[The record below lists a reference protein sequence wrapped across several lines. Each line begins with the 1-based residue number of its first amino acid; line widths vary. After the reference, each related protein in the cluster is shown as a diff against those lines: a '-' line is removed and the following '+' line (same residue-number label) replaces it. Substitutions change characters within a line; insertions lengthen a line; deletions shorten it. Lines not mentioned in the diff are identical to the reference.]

1 MFRGNHPA
9 KVDEKGRLKLPS
21 AFKQLVDA
29 TSVTQF
35 YVTSTDGKSAEI
47 WPLPEWEK
55 REQQLAE
62 SSTMD
67 DAVRKYLNVTSY
79 YGQQVEMDNQAR
91 LLLPQIL
98 RNAAQLDGEVTV
110 FGMRTYLEVHNREIF
125 EQNLAAN
132 QLTADDRKAMA
143 EILRHKKLRFRA
155 MPQSP
160 LRGSTCR
167 SKANVMC
174 RFFYKM
180 RLSFSMY
187 AQEASLQTAHSAS
200 RAMRQR
206 LSAAS
211 VRRDG

>member
-1 MFRGNHPA
+1 M
-9 KVDEKGRLKLPS
+9 PS

-55 REQQLAE
+55 REQQLAD

-110 FGMRTYLEVHNREIF
+110 FGMRTYLEVHNREAS
-125 EQNLAAN
+125 N
-132 QLTADDRKAMA
+132 R
-143 EILRHKKLRFRA
+143 ILRPTVDRGRSQGYGGNFSPQGLEAPKFRA
-155 MPQSP
+155 QTPQ
-160 LRGSTCR
+160 GEHM
-167 SKANVMC
+167 SKRMNVMC

-180 RLSFSMY
+180 RFSFSMY
-187 AQEASLQTAHSAS
+187 AQAASLQTAHSAL
-200 RAMRQR
+200 RGMRQR
-206 LSAAS
+206 SSAALA
-211 VRRDG
+211 RGDA